1 MHKFLSRNFLL
12 AVVLLGVFAVS
23 CTPEKNTVYFNT
35 VPYNSQIQTLI
46 TKDFEHKVKVD
57 DVLQIGIFSRSL
69 ETESYNQSTKDGYLV
84 DKNGFIQLFKI
95 GNLKV
100 AGLTLEQVKD
110 RIKNL
115 LVPDYLKE
123 ASVSARFMNHR
134 IVVLGDVGTPGI
146 IPMETE
152 HMSLLEAISI
162 RGDLRPTARKDNIL
176 VIRNTDRG
184 KLFYR
189 VNLLD
194 GSVFNSDYYYLQA
207 DDIVY
212 VEPEKKSKSATTEKI
227 ISYTLSGLSFL
238 LLLFD
243 RISR

>member
-1 MHKFLSRNFLL
+1 MHKFLSRIFLL
-12 AVVLLGVFAVS
+12 AVVLLGVFALS
-23 CTPEKNTVYFNT
+23 CTPEKNTIYFNT

-46 TKDFEHKVKVD
+46 TKDFEHKVAVD
-57 DVLQIGIFSRSL
+57 DVLQIGIFSRSQDL
-69 ETESYNQSTKDGYLV
+69 ALYNTSPDGYLV
-84 DKNGFIQLFKI
+84 DKNGNIQMYKL
-95 GNLKV
+95 GDVKV
-100 AGLTLEQVKD
+100 AGLTLEQVKE
-110 RIKNL
+110 RIKRS
-115 LVPDYLKE
+115 LVPDYMTE
-123 ASVSARFMNHR
+123 ATVSARFRNHK
-134 IVVLGDVGTPGI
+134 IVVLGEVGSPGLI
-146 IPMETE
+146 VMETE
-152 HMSLLEAISI
+152 HLSLLEVISS

-212 VEPEKKSKSATTEKI
+212 VEPEKKPKGANTEKI

-238 LLLFD
+238 LLVFD
-243 RISR
+243 RFSR